1 MEMKKWISFMRW
13 LNFGKKISRIWI
25 GSVEKNLKK
34 KSVKIIFRFF

>member
-25 GSVEKNLKK
+25 GSVEKKFKK
-34 KSVKIIFRFF
+34 KKRKNYF